1 LDKLTQFVAEHLKKG
16 VSPEEMKSHLLGNG
30 WKESDI
36 DSALGNAHSLKHKKK
51 IAFAFAGVLI
61 VTILALILISMT
73 KIDVPPIIDNPPSPN
88 GNGKEHLVPADSQA
102 ACANKDYSDEKN
114 DCYKSLLEKNKVDC
128 ETIEDNIEYT
138 YCTRAYEEMTT
149 MGLDETE
156 TFS

>member
-30 WKESDI
+30 WQERDI
-36 DSALGNAHSLKHKKK
+36 DAAIGNAYHSKNKKK

-61 VTILALILISMT
+61 VAILALILISMA
-73 KIDVPPIIDNPPSPN
+73 KIDVPSPIDKPTVP
-88 GNGKEHLVPADSQA
+88 NGKENLVPVNSQA
-102 ACANKDYSDEKN
+102 VCANKDYSDEKN
-114 DCYKSLLEKNKVDC
+114 DCYKALLEKNKVDC

-138 YCTRAYEEMTT
+138 YCTRAYEEMTIK
-149 MGLDETE
+149 GVDETD